1 MKEKKEKKEKKESR
15 GTKFFAFVRFGLS
28 EEETAMLDKA
38 CKLDERSRRDF
49 ARIACNRFASEVVN
63 RYGAGEVISMIK
75 SAISEANDVSP
86 NESLEVARSKN

>member
-1 MKEKKEKKEKKESR
+1 MKEKKEKKEKKETR

-28 EEETAMLDKA
+28 EEETAILDKA

-75 SAISEANDVSP
+75 SAISEADVEVP
-86 NESLEVARSKN
+86 ESAKQVKK